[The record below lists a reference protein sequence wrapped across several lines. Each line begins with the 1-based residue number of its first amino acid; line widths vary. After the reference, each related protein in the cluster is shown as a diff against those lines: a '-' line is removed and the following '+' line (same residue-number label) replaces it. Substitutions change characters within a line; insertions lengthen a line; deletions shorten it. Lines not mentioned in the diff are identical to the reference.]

1 MPEQQI
7 KWDQIYRNSDIT
19 AAPATVLRQNAC
31 LLPTQGTA
39 LDLACGLGG
48 NALFLAQHG
57 LETQAWDISPVALA
71 KLDDKSQSAGLHIQT
86 KPVKITPETF
96 SHQAFDVIVVS
107 RFLDRSLASAIL
119 DALNP
124 DGLLFYQTFVV
135 DKLTRSGP
143 SNPDYLLQRN
153 ELLTLFE
160 ALTLVYYQ
168 ELSRIGDLNAGN
180 RDEALFIG
188 QKT

>member
-1 MPEQQI
+1 MQEQD

-19 AAPATVLRQNAC
+19 AAPATVLKQNAC
-31 LLPTQGTA
+31 LLPAQGTA

-48 NALFLAQHG
+48 NALFLARHG
-57 LETQAWDISPVALA
+57 LETEGWDISAVALA
-71 KLDDKSQSAGLHIQT
+71 KLEGKSQFAGLRIQT
-86 KPVKITPETF
+86 KQVKITPETF
-96 SHQAFDVIVVS
+96 LHQAFDVIVVS
-107 RFLDRSLASAIL
+107 RFLDRSLAPAIMG
-119 DALNP
+119 ALKP
-124 DGLLFYQTFVV
+124 DGLLFFQTFVV

-153 ELLTLFE
+153 ELLTLFD

-168 ELSRIGDLNAGN
+168 ELSRIGDLNVGN